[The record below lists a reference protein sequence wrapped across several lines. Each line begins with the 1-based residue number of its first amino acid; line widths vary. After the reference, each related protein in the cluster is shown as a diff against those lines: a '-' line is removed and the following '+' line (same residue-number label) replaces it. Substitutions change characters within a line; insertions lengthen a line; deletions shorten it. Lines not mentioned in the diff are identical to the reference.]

1 MLKLWFSRS
10 QKMPDSMNWTL
21 ILTYKLQL
29 VEFKCSCAKWKLLW
43 FLLVLIVDGRSERQ
57 MLSGWKWVGAY
68 TSAHILKTKFTYAIK
83 PNGVQCNRAIAKLF
97 NKVELVFH
105 IRILLFLVVNR
116 ISKTFNRINLDA
128 TVKLNACMNWIVS
141 VK

>member
-29 VEFKCSCAKWKLLW
+29 VECKYSCAKWKLLW

-83 PNGVQCNRAIAKLF
+83 PSGVQCNRAIAKLF